1 MKKRTCIVMMVVSGI
16 ACLVLAYMAVR
27 SWKEYR
33 VCKQNLELIEKITS
47 EMKEF
52 EEMRMKELES
62 YLNDS
67 VGPLIEGDGITLTG
81 VRVLMLYGPPPGL
94 MDMPQPR

>member
-1 MKKRTCIVMMVVSGI
+1 M
-16 ACLVLAYMAVR
+16 
-27 SWKEYR
+27 
-33 VCKQNLELIEKITS
+33 CKQNLELIEKITS

>member
-1 MKKRTCIVMMVVSGI
+1 MKNRTWTVMMVVSGI
-16 ACLVLAYMAVR
+16 ACLVLAYMAVW

-47 EMKEF
+47 EMKEY

-62 YLNDS
+62 LLNDS
-67 VGPLIEGDGITLTG
+67 VGTLIDGDEVPLTG
-81 VRVLMLYGPPPGL
+81 VRVPMLYGPPPRL